1 MARATLSLGSCA
13 LLASAASTTQIQNS
27 LRKYFPLTPG
37 GFNQQLLCD
46 PRVDQQEGVATTSY
60 DRNVRRAAYFAF
72 NACSTKI
79 FQSSFFTGS
88 CTTIIFET
96 DFRVTSRRRR
106 SRSFGTAGSGRPER
120 IAEEAQPVQTLFVNA
135 HVTTLD
141 PQHPSGRCLLVNDGT
156 IERVLD
162 ERPRG
167 LGAAV
172 KVIDCHGGE
181 MVPGFHDTHVH
192 LTATGLLSG
201 VRDFGSCRDISAMM
215 MRVEKLSKSEK
226 LIYAGNFDE
235 TKTTDQ
241 RLPTKHELDAA
252 SHGKPALLSRVD
264 GHSCVANSE
273 ALAFLG
279 VDLSAQGVERGS
291 DGEPTGKLSGG
302 VSYAAQYDFVRALP
316 ATSLRRAD
324 REAAQTALAA
334 GITTLHNVIEG
345 DAAFEELAEIYIDNA
360 VLPTRVISKSCTTS
374 VAKAKRLGGRI
385 FGGDIFVDGSIGS
398 RTAAV
403 RESYEDANGCGLL
416 YLNRD
421 QLAELFAEA
430 AEAGL
435 SLGVHAIGDEAI
447 EQAMAAWEIVVQK
460 RGSLEGLRPSIDH
473 FEIARPD
480 HIARAARIGLLLAM
494 QPAFDYLWGGEGEMY
509 EQRLGA
515 ARSKSMNLFRS
526 AKRSG
531 CTVCGGSDSPV
542 TKLSALLGIH
552 SLVNHHVPEERFSV
566 EEALGAYT
574 HEAAKLSFAE
584 DRSGRLRPG
593 MTADFVVLEK
603 RLQDVP
609 KSSIKDMRVIMTV
622 VDGEIRHNAA
632 R

>member
-1 MARATLSLGSCA
+1 M
-13 LLASAASTTQIQNS
+13 
-27 LRKYFPLTPG
+27 
-37 GFNQQLLCD
+37 
-46 PRVDQQEGVATTSY
+46 
-60 DRNVRRAAYFAF
+60 
-72 NACSTKI
+72 
-79 FQSSFFTGS
+79 
-88 CTTIIFET
+88 
-96 DFRVTSRRRR
+96 
-106 SRSFGTAGSGRPER
+106 
-120 IAEEAQPVQTLFVNA
+120 AEEAAPVQTLFVNA

-141 PQHPSGRCLLVNDGT
+141 PQHPNGRCLLVNDDA

-162 ERPRG
+162 ERPKG
-167 LGAAV
+167 LGSAV
-172 KVIDCHGGE
+172 KVVDCHGGAI
-181 MVPGFHDTHVH
+181 VPGFHDTHVH

-201 VRDFGSCRDISAMM
+201 VRDLSSCRDVSSMLT
-215 MRVEKLSKSEK
+215 RVEKLSKSEQ
-226 LIYAGNFDE
+226 LIYAGGFDE
-235 TKTTDQ
+235 SKTTDG

-273 ALAFLG
+273 AFALLG
-279 VDLSAQGVERGS
+279 IDVTAHGVERGP

-302 VSYAAQYDFVRALP
+302 ASYAAQFDFVRALP
-316 ATSLRRAD
+316 VTSLRRAD
-324 REAAQTALAA
+324 REAAQAALAA

-345 DAAFEELAEIYIDNA
+345 DAAYEELAEIYIDNA

-374 VAKAKRLGGRI
+374 VAKVKRLGGTI

-403 RESYEDANGCGLL
+403 RESYEDASGCGLL

-421 QLAELFAEA
+421 QLVELFSEA

-447 EQAMAAWEIVVQK
+447 EQAIAAWEIVAQK

-480 HIARAARIGLLLAM
+480 HIARASRIGLLLAM
-494 QPAFDYLWGGEGEMY
+494 QPAFDYLWGGEGGMY

-515 ARSKSMNLFRS
+515 ARSKSMNLFRT

-552 SLVNHHVPEERFSV
+552 SLVNHHVPEERYSV
-566 EEALGAYT
+566 EEAVAAYT
-574 HEAAKLSFAE
+574 HEAAKLSFTE
-584 DRSGRLRPG
+584 DRRGRLRPG
-593 MTADFVVLEK
+593 MAADFVVLEK

-609 KSSIKDMRVIMTV
+609 KAAIKDVRVMMTV
-622 VDGEIRHNAA
+622 IDGEIRHNAA
-632 R
+632 H